1 MRSGRPDASR
11 PRFYLRRFGCS
22 VAESAGAAV
31 SAAAARRRRRRWS
44 CSRRSCR
51 PPCRARRPRRSA
63 RWARDSPGHEM
74 PPSAIRRNQTW
85 ARDSLGIPSEAA
97 IRRNQTQSRLSWN
110 PIRGRHQRQ
119 AEAGRGRQRQP
130 RLIGGSKC
138 GHVMAM
144 KAAGSVP
151 CKRGRRSIAISRHQA
166 PSAMAMGLSL
176 VILSIS
182 RRTNFSS
189 RVRTCCTR
197 SAPTHARHPML
208 ANA

>member
-11 PRFYLRRFGCS
+11 PRLYLRRFGCS
-22 VAESAGAAV
+22 VAGSAGAAV

-85 ARDSLGIPSEAA
+85 ARDSPGIPSEAA
-97 IRRNQTQSRLSWN
+97 IRRNQTQSD
-110 PIRGRHQRQ
+110 
-119 AEAGRGRQRQP
+119 
-130 RLIGGSKC
+130 
-138 GHVMAM
+138 
-144 KAAGSVP
+144 
-151 CKRGRRSIAISRHQA
+151 AISTLLGDPLNQSDAIRRNQMQ
-166 PSAMAMGLSL
+166 SRLSL